1 MKNIVD
7 DVNHCVDPAASD
19 SLARDGELFEAI
31 HEITHLYRA
40 QQYHAL
46 RATTQELTH
55 MENRALGYIA
65 RHPGATGRDLVQ
77 RSGRDKAQVTRLVQ
91 GLREKGLV
99 EARADELDRRSMRLY
114 LTPEGRTVHAELQ
127 HAGLLL
133 ASRALSGLD
142 SKERR
147 QLEALL
153 GRVQEGLRAS
163 AQSPPS
169 RVNSEG

>member
-1 MKNIVD
+1 MENLVD
-7 DVNHCVDPAASD
+7 EVNHRVEPVT
-19 SLARDGELFEAI
+19 LARDGELFEAI
-31 HEITHLYRA
+31 HEIMHLYRA
-40 QQYHAL
+40 QQYRSL
-46 RATTQELTH
+46 RATAHELTH

-99 EARADELDRRSMRLY
+99 EARADELDRRSTRLY
-114 LTPEGRTVHAELQ
+114 LSAEGQAVHAEL
-127 HAGLLL
+127 HRAGLLL
-133 ASRALSGLD
+133 ASRALAGLD
-142 SKERR
+142 EGERR

-153 GRVQEGLRAS
+153 GRVQEGLRGG
-163 AQSPPS
+163 AQALPD